1 MMICVPGDAFMTRE
15 RCSRQPQLQHT
26 RSTGAATQTASG
38 THETRDA
45 MCGSRNGAFDTSAL
59 GKRLGRRRP
68 GLGRGGA
75 KAPEPEPH
83 KSPQRDAKPKK
94 KVRRRIQGLTPPF
107 RVQSPPTL

>member
-1 MMICVPGDAFMTRE
+1 
-15 RCSRQPQLQHT
+15 
-26 RSTGAATQTASG
+26 
-38 THETRDA
+38 

-68 GLGRGGA
+68 GLGRGPA

-107 RVQSPPTL
+107 RVHSRPTLQLCWSAAGLMCQAASACVGDALCFANLISRAGRN